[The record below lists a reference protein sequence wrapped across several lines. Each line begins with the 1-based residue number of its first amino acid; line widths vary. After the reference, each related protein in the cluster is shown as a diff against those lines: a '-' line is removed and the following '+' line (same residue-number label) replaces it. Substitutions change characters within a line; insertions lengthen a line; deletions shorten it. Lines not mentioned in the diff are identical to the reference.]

1 MILGTELSPAS
12 IRAFSGILD
21 LNSSPL
27 WPELD
32 PLGCP
37 YALSNHVT
45 LCGHSVHIQLL
56 VLLGSNIA
64 SVPLIF

>member
-1 MILGTELSPAS
+1 M
-12 IRAFSGILD
+12 D

-32 PLGCP
+32 PLSCP
-37 YALSNHVT
+37 YALSNPFM

-64 SVPLIF
+64 FVPPIS